1 MKKKYFLYFLIF
13 SSIGITSCSNK
24 ESKVEVKEIA
34 EAFLIDFYYNSFENI
49 KINSDKSTK
58 EFLDYIEKN
67 DELEY
72 RSQNFNEIDSVVLT
86 TKDSALVYY
95 SYENSY
101 YEEDKHILPLINQKG
116 TWLVHIEN
124 TDNIDFYR
132 FVFDYSISK
141 VKEEFYQELKNEEV
155 VEIDLLMS
163 TFIKQVNHPKMVVGI
178 LGSNSIF
185 YYDIEDLENYKESHS
200 YFWKDLSTLS
210 AYVYLDFNTQEV
222 LSEVEY
228 FISDIETSNVLGVF
242 EKIENSLIEEYGE
255 PFNNQYMEKEDWY
268 KSVKWFV
275 KGKNEIIEL
284 LNNEDGT
291 ISLLVTSSIEDN
303 DSYEY

>member
-13 SSIGITSCSNK
+13 SFIGLASCSQK
-24 ESKVEVKEIA
+24 ESKEEVMEVA
-34 EAFLIDFYYNSFENI
+34 EAFLIDFYYNSFEKI
-49 KINSDKSTK
+49 KINSDESTK
-58 EFLDYIEKN
+58 EFLEYIKKN

-72 RSQNFNEIDSVVLT
+72 RSQNFNKIDSVVLT
-86 TKDSALVYY
+86 SEDSAFVYY
-95 SYENSY
+95 KYENSY
-101 YEEDKHILPLINQKG
+101 YEEDKHILPLIKQSG

-124 TDNIDFYR
+124 KENIDFYR
-132 FVFDYSISK
+132 FVFDYSIAR
-141 VKEEFYQELKNEEV
+141 VKDEFYKELKNEEM
-155 VEIDLLMS
+155 VELDLLIS

-178 LGSNSIF
+178 LGANSIF
-185 YYDIEDLENYKESHS
+185 YYDIEDLENYNQSHS

-210 AYVYLDFNTQEV
+210 AYVYLGFDGEEV
-222 LSEVEY
+222 LSELEY

-242 EKIENSLIEEYGE
+242 EKIENDLIEEYGE
-255 PFNNQYMEKEDWY
+255 PFNNQYMEKDSWY

-291 ISLLVTSSIEDN
+291 ISLLVTSSIEEN